1 VPALRCGIEIRPMES
16 NKKSFAII
24 ALIAAAVIVL
34 DQYTKYL
41 ICTKLGLYGRI
52 EVMPGFLDI
61 IHIRNSGVAFG
72 FLKGFG
78 IQYKTLSLIGVA
90 GVAVFLLGFLIS
102 QIRREQ
108 KLQAFSLALIL
119 GGAIGNIIDR
129 FRLGEVVDFVDA
141 HWQDIYHWPAF
152 NVADTAIS
160 IGIVLLLIDELLL
173 RKKPG
178 KNKG

>member
-1 VPALRCGIEIRPMES
+1 MTP
-16 NKKSFAII
+16 NTKSYGSIG
-24 ALIAAAVIVL
+24 LVAAAVIAL

-41 ICTKLGLYGRI
+41 ICTGLVLYGRI
-52 EVMPGFLDI
+52 EVIAGYLDI

-78 IQYKTLSLIGVA
+78 IQYKTLSLIAVA
-90 GVAVFLLGFLIS
+90 AVAVFLLGFLIS
-102 QIRREQ
+102 QVRREQ

-141 HWQDIYHWPAF
+141 HWREVYHWPAF
-152 NVADTAIS
+152 NVADMAIS
-160 IGIVLLLIDELLL
+160 VGIALLLIDELLL
-173 RKKPG
+173 RKKTD
-178 KNKG
+178 KA

>member
-1 VPALRCGIEIRPMES
+1 MQANI
-16 NKKSFAII
+16 KSFFII
-24 ALIAAAVIVL
+24 ALIAAAVIAL

-41 ICTKLGLYGRI
+41 ICANLGLYGRI
-52 EVMPGFLDI
+52 EVIPGYLDI

-78 IQYKTLSLIGVA
+78 TQYKTLSLIGVA
-90 GVAVFLLGFLIS
+90 AVAVFLLGFLIS
-102 QIRREQ
+102 QVRRDQ

-141 HWQDIYHWPAF
+141 HWRDMYHWPAF
-152 NVADTAIS
+152 NVADMAIS
-160 IGIVLLLIDELLL
+160 IGIVLLLADELLL
-173 RKKPG
+173 QRISK
-178 KNKG
+178 KNKE

>member
-1 VPALRCGIEIRPMES
+1 MQANI
-16 NKKSFAII
+16 KSFFII
-24 ALIAAAVIVL
+24 ALIAAAVIAL

-41 ICTKLGLYGRI
+41 ICANLGLYGRI
-52 EVMPGFLDI
+52 EVIPGYLDI

-78 IQYKTLSLIGVA
+78 TQYKTLSLIGVA
-90 GVAVFLLGFLIS
+90 AVAVFLLGFLIS
-102 QIRREQ
+102 QVRRDQ

-141 HWQDIYHWPAF
+141 HWQGMYHWPAF
-152 NVADTAIS
+152 NVADMGIS
-160 IGIVLLLIDELLL
+160 VGIVLLLIDELLL
-173 RKKPG
+173 QRISN

>member
-1 VPALRCGIEIRPMES
+1 MQANI
-16 NKKSFAII
+16 KSFFII
-24 ALIAAAVIVL
+24 ALIAAAVIAL

-41 ICTKLGLYGRI
+41 ICANLGMYGRI
-52 EVMPGFLDI
+52 EVIPGYLDI

-78 IQYKTLSLIGVA
+78 TQYKTLSLIGVA
-90 GVAVFLLGFLIS
+90 AVAVFLLGFLIS
-102 QIRREQ
+102 QVRRDQ
-108 KLQAFSLALIL
+108 KLQAFSLALIV

-141 HWQDIYHWPAF
+141 HWQGIYHWPAF
-152 NVADTAIS
+152 NVADMAIS

-173 RKKPG
+173 QKISNT
-178 KNKG
+178 NKG

>member
-1 VPALRCGIEIRPMES
+1 MQANI
-16 NKKSFAII
+16 KSFFII
-24 ALIAAAVIVL
+24 ALIAAAVIAL

-41 ICTKLGLYGRI
+41 ICANLGLYGRI
-52 EVMPGFLDI
+52 EVIPGYLDI

-78 IQYKTLSLIGVA
+78 TQYKTLSLIGVA
-90 GVAVFLLGFLIS
+90 AVAVFLLGFLIS
-102 QIRREQ
+102 QVRRDQ

-141 HWQDIYHWPAF
+141 QWQGIYHWPAF
-152 NVADTAIS
+152 NVADMGIS
-160 IGIVLLLIDELLL
+160 VGIVLLLIDELLL
-173 RKKPG
+173 QRISN

>member
-1 VPALRCGIEIRPMES
+1 MQANI
-16 NKKSFAII
+16 KSFFII
-24 ALIAAAVIVL
+24 ALIAAAVIAL

-41 ICTKLGLYGRI
+41 ICANLGLYGRI
-52 EVMPGFLDI
+52 EVIPGYLDI

-78 IQYKTLSLIGVA
+78 TQYKTLSLIGVA

-102 QIRREQ
+102 QVRREQ

-141 HWQDIYHWPAF
+141 HWQGHVSLAGFQCGRYGYFHRHRA
-152 NVADTAIS
+152 AAY
-160 IGIVLLLIDELLL
+160 
-173 RKKPG
+173 R
-178 KNKG
+178 

>member
-1 VPALRCGIEIRPMES
+1 MQANI
-16 NKKSFAII
+16 KSFFII
-24 ALIAAAVIVL
+24 ALIAAAVIAL

-41 ICTKLGLYGRI
+41 ICANLGLYGRI
-52 EVMPGFLDI
+52 EVIPGYLDI

-78 IQYKTLSLIGVA
+78 TQYKTLSLIGVA
-90 GVAVFLLGFLIS
+90 AVAVFLLGFLIS
-102 QIRREQ
+102 QVRREQ
-108 KLQAFSLALIL
+108 KLQAFSLAIIL

-141 HWQDIYHWPAF
+141 HWQGIYHWPAF
-152 NVADTAIS
+152 NVADMAIS
-160 IGIVLLLIDELLL
+160 IGIVLLLADELLL
-173 RKKPG
+173 QRISK

>member
-1 VPALRCGIEIRPMES
+1 M
-16 NKKSFAII
+16 KSYVVIG
-24 ALIAAAVIVL
+24 LIAAAVIAL
-34 DQYTKYL
+34 DQSTKYL
-41 ICTKLGLYGRI
+41 ICANLGLYGRI
-52 EVMPGFLDI
+52 EVIPGFFDI

-78 IQYKTLSLIGVA
+78 SQYKTLSLIGVA

-102 QIRREQ
+102 QVRREQ

-129 FRLGEVVDFVDA
+129 FRLGEVVDFIDA

-152 NVADTAIS
+152 NVADMAIS
-160 IGIVLLLIDELLL
+160 IGIVLLLADELLL
-173 RKKPG
+173 QRLSK

>member
-1 VPALRCGIEIRPMES
+1 MQANI
-16 NKKSFAII
+16 KSFFII
-24 ALIAAAVIVL
+24 ALIAAAVIAL

-41 ICTKLGLYGRI
+41 ICANLGLYGRI
-52 EVMPGFLDI
+52 EVIPGYLDI

-78 IQYKTLSLIGVA
+78 TQYKTLSLIGVA
-90 GVAVFLLGFLIS
+90 AVAVFLLGFLIS
-102 QIRREQ
+102 QVRRDQ

-141 HWQDIYHWPAF
+141 QWQGIYHWPAF
-152 NVADTAIS
+152 NVADMAIS
-160 IGIVLLLIDELLL
+160 IGIVLLLADELLL
-173 RKKPG
+173 QRISK

>member
-1 VPALRCGIEIRPMES
+1 MDS
-16 NKKSFAII
+16 NKKLFAII
-24 ALIAAAVIVL
+24 ALIAAAVIAL

-41 ICTKLGLYGRI
+41 ISTTLGLYGRI
-52 EVMPGFLDI
+52 ELIPGCLDI

-78 IQYKTLSLIGVA
+78 TQYKTLSLIGVA
-90 GVAVFLLGFLIS
+90 GVAVFLLGFLVA
-102 QIRREQ
+102 QVRRDQ

-152 NVADTAIS
+152 NVADMGIS

-173 RKKPG
+173 RKKPE

>member
-1 VPALRCGIEIRPMES
+1 MQS
-16 NKKSFAII
+16 NTKSFAVI
-24 ALIAAAVIVL
+24 ALIAAAVIAL

-41 ICTKLGLYGRI
+41 ISTTLGLYGRI

-78 IQYKTLSLIGVA
+78 SQYKTLSLVGVA
-90 GVAVFLLGFLIS
+90 AVAVFLLGFLIS

-141 HWQDIYHWPAF
+141 HWQDLYHWPAF
-152 NVADTAIS
+152 NVADMAIS

-173 RKKPG
+173 RKNPK

>member
-1 VPALRCGIEIRPMES
+1 MQANI
-16 NKKSFAII
+16 KSFFII
-24 ALIAAAVIVL
+24 ALIAAAVIAL

-41 ICTKLGLYGRI
+41 ICANLGLYGRI
-52 EVMPGFLDI
+52 EVIPGYLDI

-78 IQYKTLSLIGVA
+78 TQYKTLSLIGVA
-90 GVAVFLLGFLIS
+90 AVAVFLLGFLIS
-102 QIRREQ
+102 QVRRDQ

-141 HWQDIYHWPAF
+141 HWQDMYHWPAF
-152 NVADTAIS
+152 NVADMAIS
-160 IGIVLLLIDELLL
+160 IGIVLLLADELLL
-173 RKKPG
+173 RKKPALQ
-178 KNKG
+178 KKAVHK

>member
-1 VPALRCGIEIRPMES
+1 MQANI
-16 NKKSFAII
+16 KSFFII
-24 ALIAAAVIVL
+24 ALIAAAVIAL

-41 ICTKLGLYGRI
+41 ICANLGLYGRI
-52 EVMPGFLDI
+52 EVIPGYLDI

-78 IQYKTLSLIGVA
+78 TQYKTLSLIGVA
-90 GVAVFLLGFLIS
+90 AVAVFLLGFLIS
-102 QIRREQ
+102 QVRRDQ

-141 HWQDIYHWPAF
+141 HWQGIYHWPAF
-152 NVADTAIS
+152 NVADMGIS
-160 IGIVLLLIDELLL
+160 VGIVLLLADELLS
-173 RKKPG
+173 RKKPAMQE
-178 KNKG
+178 KADHKRRSV

>member
-1 VPALRCGIEIRPMES
+1 MQANI
-16 NKKSFAII
+16 KSFVIT
-24 ALIAAAVIVL
+24 ALIAAAVIAL
-34 DQYTKYL
+34 DQYTKHL
-41 ICTKLGLYGRI
+41 ICSSLGLYGRI
-52 EVMPGFLDI
+52 EVIPGFLDI

-78 IQYKTLSLIGVA
+78 IQYKTLSLIGVT

-102 QIRREQ
+102 QVRRDQ

-141 HWQDIYHWPAF
+141 HWQEAYHWPAF
-152 NVADTAIS
+152 NVADAAIS
-160 IGIVLLLIDELLL
+160 IGIVLLLVDELLL
-173 RKKPG
+173 QKKS
-178 KNKG
+178 KK

>member
-1 VPALRCGIEIRPMES
+1 MQSQV
-16 NKKSFAII
+16 KSYGVI
-24 ALIAAAVIVL
+24 ALIAAAVIAL

-41 ICTKLGLYGRI
+41 ISTGLALYGRI
-52 EVMPGFLDI
+52 EVIAGYLDI

-78 IQYKTLSLIGVA
+78 GQYKTLALIAVA
-90 GVAVFLLGFLIS
+90 AVAVFLLGFLIS
-102 QIRREQ
+102 QVRREQ

-141 HWQDIYHWPAF
+141 HWREVYHWPAF
-152 NVADTAIS
+152 NVADSAIS
-160 IGIVLLLIDELLL
+160 VGIALLLIDELLL
-173 RKKPG
+173 RKKTDNI
-178 KNKG
+178 KK

>member
-1 VPALRCGIEIRPMES
+1 MQANIKL
-16 NKKSFAII
+16 FFII
-24 ALIAAAVIVL
+24 ALIAAAVIAL

-41 ICTKLGLYGRI
+41 ICANLGLYGRI
-52 EVMPGFLDI
+52 EVIPGYLDI

-78 IQYKTLSLIGVA
+78 TQYKTLSLIGVA
-90 GVAVFLLGFLIS
+90 AVAVFLLGFLIS
-102 QIRREQ
+102 QVRRDQ

-141 HWQDIYHWPAF
+141 HWRDMYHWPAF
-152 NVADTAIS
+152 NVADMGIS
-160 IGIVLLLIDELLL
+160 VGIVLLLADELLVQ
-173 RKKPG
+173 RISK

>member
-1 VPALRCGIEIRPMES
+1 MQANIR
-16 NKKSFAII
+16 SFFII
-24 ALIAAAVIVL
+24 ALIAAAVIAL

-41 ICTKLGLYGRI
+41 ICANLGLYGRI
-52 EVMPGFLDI
+52 EVIPGYLDI

-78 IQYKTLSLIGVA
+78 TQYKTLSLIGVA
-90 GVAVFLLGFLIS
+90 AVAVFLLGFLIS
-102 QIRREQ
+102 QVRRDQ

-141 HWQDIYHWPAF
+141 HWQDMYHWPAF
-152 NVADTAIS
+152 NVADMAIS

-173 RKKPG
+173 QRISN

>member
-1 VPALRCGIEIRPMES
+1 MQANI
-16 NKKSFAII
+16 KSFFII
-24 ALIAAAVIVL
+24 ALIAAAVIAL

-41 ICTKLGLYGRI
+41 ICANLGLYGRI
-52 EVMPGFLDI
+52 EVIPGYLDI

-78 IQYKTLSLIGVA
+78 TQYKTLSLIGVA
-90 GVAVFLLGFLIS
+90 AVAVFLLGFLIS
-102 QIRREQ
+102 QVRRDQ

-141 HWQDIYHWPAF
+141 HWRDMYHWPAF
-152 NVADTAIS
+152 NVADMAIS
-160 IGIVLLLIDELLL
+160 IGIVLLLADELLL
-173 RKKPG
+173 RKKP
-178 KNKG
+178 KEK

>member
-1 VPALRCGIEIRPMES
+1 MQANI
-16 NKKSFAII
+16 KSFFII
-24 ALIAAAVIVL
+24 ALIAAAVIAL

-41 ICTKLGLYGRI
+41 ICANLGLYGRI
-52 EVMPGFLDI
+52 EVIPGYLDI

-78 IQYKTLSLIGVA
+78 TQYKTLSLIGVA
-90 GVAVFLLGFLIS
+90 AVAVFLLGFLIS
-102 QIRREQ
+102 QVRRDQ

-141 HWQDIYHWPAF
+141 HWQDMYHWPAF
-152 NVADTAIS
+152 NVADMAIS

-173 RKKPG
+173 QKNIQKKI
-178 KNKG
+178 KG

>member
-1 VPALRCGIEIRPMES
+1 MQANI
-16 NKKSFAII
+16 KSIFII
-24 ALIAAAVIVL
+24 ALIAAAVIAL

-41 ICTKLGLYGRI
+41 ICANLGLYGRI
-52 EVMPGFLDI
+52 EVIPGYLDI

-78 IQYKTLSLIGVA
+78 TQYKTLSLIGVA
-90 GVAVFLLGFLIS
+90 AVAIFLLGFLIS
-102 QIRREQ
+102 QVRRDQ

-141 HWQDIYHWPAF
+141 HWQGIYHWPAF
-152 NVADTAIS
+152 NVADMGIS
-160 IGIVLLLIDELLL
+160 VGIVLLLADELLS
-173 RKKPG
+173 RKKPAMQE
-178 KNKG
+178 KADHKRRSV